1 MHPRLQNKANWTYC
15 IKSKA
20 ALIKLYPNDLKQKTS
35 HNQAFMPCGVCCLDV
50 KGEITRSPE
59 TLIYQG
65 FSHMWVFNSSS
76 KNDIFSLRG
85 NKSRNAL
92 FDS

>member
-35 HNQAFMPCGVCCLDV
+35 HNQAFMPDCDWSLFVPLEAVHLSFLQSLSERFLGGHLF
-50 KGEITRSPE
+50 TRS
-59 TLIYQG
+59 
-65 FSHMWVFNSSS
+65 
-76 KNDIFSLRG
+76 SL
-85 NKSRNAL
+85 L
-92 FDS
+92 FQDFRFFWYR

>member
-50 KGEITRSPE
+50 KSRIITKSKE
-59 TLIYQG
+59 VTLCRIL
-65 FSHMWVFNSSS
+65 FLR
-76 KNDIFSLRG
+76 IFC
-85 NKSRNAL
+85 
-92 FDS
+92 